1 MDFISGLPKSKGKA
15 TILVVVDRR
24 TKFAHFMTLAHL
36 FIAII
41 VAHKFLKHVHTR
53 HGLPESIVT
62 DRDRLFL
69 SNFWQAL
76 FRLLGTQLHY
86 STAYHPQSDGLMARQ
101 RELISA
107 LRTTSDA

>member
-1 MDFISGLPKSKGKA
+1 MDFISGLPKSKGKE

-62 DRDRLFL
+62 DRDKLFL

-76 FRLLGTQLHY
+76 FSCITVLH
-86 STAYHPQSDGLMARQ
+86 TILRVMAKHRK
-101 RELISA
+101 LISA
-107 LRTTSDA
+107 LRNTSDA